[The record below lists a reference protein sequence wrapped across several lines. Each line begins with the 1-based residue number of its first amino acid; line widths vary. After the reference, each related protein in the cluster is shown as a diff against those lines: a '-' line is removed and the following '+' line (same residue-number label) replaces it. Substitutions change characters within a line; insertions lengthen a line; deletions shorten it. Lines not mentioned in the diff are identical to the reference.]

1 MDILNIH
8 LKYHL
13 SFARPEMKVPRED
26 AIRTQKRLLAA
37 ASEAFAEKG
46 YREATV
52 SEICERAKSNVAAVN
67 YHFGDKETLYVK
79 AWRHAFYESLKL
91 HPPDGGVSADA
102 PPEERLRG
110 RVKALLRRVTGA
122 NNKEFLIVLRELASP
137 TGLLDEVTRK
147 DLRPLRENMEGII
160 RELLGP
166 YASKTQVR
174 FCATGIVSQ
183 CVIPMLMKRM
193 DRGRQGGRSD
203 YSGIDDI
210 ESYADHVVEFS
221 LAGIR
226 SIRGSR
232 KKDKTNP

>member
-1 MDILNIH
+1 
-8 LKYHL
+8 
-13 SFARPEMKVPRED
+13 MKVPRED
-26 AIRTQKRLLAA
+26 AVKTQKRLLAA

-46 YREATV
+46 YHNATV

-67 YHFGDKETLYVK
+67 YHFGDKETLYSK
-79 AWRHAFYESLKL
+79 AWRHAFYESLKV

-122 NNKEFLIVLRELASP
+122 NNYEFLIVLRELASP

-147 DLRPLRENMEGII
+147 DLRPLREKMEDLI

-166 YASKTQVR
+166 HASETEVR

-183 CVIPMLMKRM
+183 CVIPMLIRRM
-193 DRGRQGGRSD
+193 DRGGQEGASD

-210 ESYADHVVEFS
+210 ESYANHVVEFS

-232 KKDKTNP
+232 KKNKTNP

>member
-1 MDILNIH
+1 
-8 LKYHL
+8 
-13 SFARPEMKVPRED
+13 MKVPRGD

-46 YREATV
+46 YHEATV

-67 YHFGDKETLYVK
+67 YHFGDKETLYIK
-79 AWRHAFYESLKL
+79 AWRHAFYESLKV

-110 RVKALLRRVTGA
+110 RVKALLRRVTDA
-122 NNKEFLIVLRELASP
+122 SNKEFLIVLRELANP

-147 DLRPLRENMEGII
+147 EIGPLREKMEGLI

-166 YASKTQVR
+166 HASETQVR
-174 FCATGIVSQ
+174 FCAIGIVSQ
-183 CVIPMLMKRM
+183 CVIPILMRRM
-193 DRGRQGGRSD
+193 GRGRQEGGSD
-203 YSGIDDI
+203 DSGIDNI
-210 ESYADHVVEFS
+210 ESYADHVVGFS

>member
-1 MDILNIH
+1 V
-8 LKYHL
+8 
-13 SFARPEMKVPRED
+13 KVPRED
-26 AIRTQKRLLAA
+26 AVRTQKRLLAA
-37 ASEAFAEKG
+37 ASQAFAEKG

-67 YHFGDKETLYVK
+67 YHFGDKETLYMK
-79 AWRHAFYESLKL
+79 AWRHAFYESLKV

-110 RVKALLRRVTGA
+110 RVKALLRRVTDA
-122 NNKEFLIVLRELASP
+122 NNYEFFIVLRELASP
-137 TGLLDEVTRK
+137 TGLLGEVTRK
-147 DLRPLRENMEGII
+147 DLGPLREKMEDLI

-166 YASKTQVR
+166 HASETQVR

-183 CVIPMLMKRM
+183 CVIPMLIRRM
-193 DRGRQGGRSD
+193 DRGVQGGSKD

-232 KKDKTNP
+232 KKNKRIHRGIYGNQ

>member
-1 MDILNIH
+1 
-8 LKYHL
+8 
-13 SFARPEMKVPRED
+13 MKVPRED
-26 AIRTQKRLLAA
+26 AVRTQKRLLAV

-52 SEICERAKSNVAAVN
+52 SEICERAQSNVAAVN
-67 YHFGDKETLYVK
+67 YHFGDKETLYAK
-79 AWRHAFYESLKL
+79 AWRHAFYESLKV

-147 DLRPLRENMEGII
+147 DLRPLREKMEGII

-166 YASKTQVR
+166 ACFQNPGSVLRNRHRK
-174 FCATGIVSQ
+174 
-183 CVIPMLMKRM
+183 PMRYSDAHEKDGPGETR
-193 DRGRQGGRSD
+193 RQNRLFWNRR
-203 YSGIDDI
+203 Y
-210 ESYADHVVEFS
+210 
-221 LAGIR
+221 
-226 SIRGSR
+226 
-232 KKDKTNP
+232 

>member
-1 MDILNIH
+1 
-8 LKYHL
+8 
-13 SFARPEMKVPRED
+13 MKVPRED
-26 AIRTQKRLLAA
+26 AVRTQKRLLTV

-52 SEICERAKSNVAAVN
+52 SEICERAQSNVAAVN

-91 HPPDGGVSADA
+91 HPPDGGISADA

-122 NNKEFLIVLRELASP
+122 HNKAFPIVLRELANP

-147 DLRPLRENMEGII
+147 DLRPLHEKMESLV

-166 YASKTQVR
+166 YASETQVR
-174 FCATGIVSQ
+174 FCTTGILSQ
-183 CVIPMLMKRM
+183 CVIPMLMRRM
-193 DRGRQGGRSD
+193 GQERQGSKRD
-203 YSGIDDI
+203 YSDIGDI
-210 ESYADHVVEFS
+210 ESYGDHVVKFS

-226 SIRGSR
+226 SIRGEAGMR
-232 KKDKTNP
+232 KKRIHRGIHEDQ

>member
-1 MDILNIH
+1 
-8 LKYHL
+8 
-13 SFARPEMKVPRED
+13 MKVPRED
-26 AIRTQKRLLAA
+26 AVKTQKRLLTV
-37 ASEAFAEKG
+37 ASKAFAEKG

-79 AWRHAFYESLKL
+79 AWRHAFHESLKV
-91 HPPDGGVSADA
+91 HPPDGGVSANV

-110 RVKALLRRVTGA
+110 RVKALLRRATSSS
-122 NNKEFLIVLRELASP
+122 NKAFLIVLRELASP

-147 DLRPLRENMEGII
+147 DLHPLREKMEGLI

-166 YASKTQVR
+166 HASETQVR

-183 CVIPMLMKRM
+183 CLIPMLIKRM
-193 DRGRQGGRSD
+193 DRRKQGSRND
-203 YSGIDDI
+203 CSGIDDI
-210 ESYADHVVEFS
+210 ESYGDHVVKFS

-226 SIRGSR
+226 
-232 KKDKTNP
+232 

>member
-1 MDILNIH
+1 
-8 LKYHL
+8 
-13 SFARPEMKVPRED
+13 MKVPRED
-26 AIRTQKRLLAA
+26 AVRTQKRLLGA

-67 YHFGDKETLYVK
+67 YHFGDKETLYIK
-79 AWRHAFYESLKL
+79 AWRHAFYRSLKL
-91 HPPDGGVSADA
+91 HPPDDGVSADA
-102 PPEERLRG
+102 PAEERLRG

-147 DLRPLRENMEGII
+147 DLRPLREKMEGII

-166 YASKTQVR
+166 HASKTEVR

-193 DRGRQGGRSD
+193 NRGRQEGRSD
-203 YSGIDDI
+203 YSRSDDI

-232 KKDKTNP
+232 KKDKTNPQRHL

>member
-1 MDILNIH
+1 
-8 LKYHL
+8 
-13 SFARPEMKVPRED
+13 MKVPRED
-26 AIRTQKRLLAA
+26 AVRTQKRLLAA
-37 ASEAFAEKG
+37 ASEAFIEKG

-67 YHFGDKETLYVK
+67 YHFGDKETLYIK
-79 AWRHAFYESLKL
+79 AWRHSFYESLKV
-91 HPPDGGVSADA
+91 HPPDGGVCADA
-102 PPEERLRG
+102 SPEERLRG
-110 RVKALLRRVTGA
+110 RVKALLRRVTDA

-137 TGLLDEVTRK
+137 SGLLEEVTRK
-147 DLRPLRENMEGII
+147 DLRPLREKMEGII

-166 YASKTQVR
+166 HASETQVR

-193 DRGRQGGRSD
+193 DRGRQEGRSD

-210 ESYADHVVEFS
+210 ESYTDHVVEFS

>member
-1 MDILNIH
+1 
-8 LKYHL
+8 
-13 SFARPEMKVPRED
+13 MKVPRED
-26 AIRTQKRLLAA
+26 AVRTQKRLLAA

-67 YHFGDKETLYVK
+67 YHFGNKETLYIK
-79 AWRHAFYESLKL
+79 AWRHAFYESLKV

-147 DLRPLRENMEGII
+147 DLCPLCEKMEGLI
-160 RELLGP
+160 RELVGP
-166 YASKTQVR
+166 HASKTQVR

-183 CVIPMLMKRM
+183 CVIPILIRRM
-193 DRGRQGGRSD
+193 DRGRQEGGSD
-203 YSGIDDI
+203 DSGIDDI

-232 KKDKTNP
+232 KKNKTNP

>member
-1 MDILNIH
+1 
-8 LKYHL
+8 
-13 SFARPEMKVPRED
+13 MKVPRKD
-26 AIRTQKRLLAA
+26 AVRTQKRLLAA

-67 YHFGDKETLYVK
+67 YHFGDKETLYIK
-79 AWRHAFYESLKL
+79 AWRHAFYESLKV

-110 RVKALLRRVTGA
+110 RVKALLRRVTGS
-122 NNKEFLIVLRELASP
+122 NNYEFLIVLRELASP

-147 DLRPLRENMEGII
+147 DLRPLREKMEGLI

-166 YASKTQVR
+166 HASETQVR

-183 CVIPMLMKRM
+183 CVIPMLMRRM
-193 DRGRQGGRSD
+193 DRGGQEGGSD
-203 YSGIDDI
+203 SCGIDDI

-226 SIRGSR
+226 SIRGSQ
-232 KKDKTNP
+232 KKNKTNPWRHS